1 MKVTIT
7 TEAGKSIEVELTE
20 EQSKDL
26 GLVEKK
32 PRTGYERV
40 GKNGAY
46 YVDDCCGE
54 INNETELC
62 LDIDDDCYNAANY
75 YNDYPLAKANA
86 RADRLMRQLRRY
98 AAEHGRIPSSDD
110 WHNHSNMKVAIGYDY
125 KNNKLFIDADRD
137 MRQFGNV
144 YFRSILDC
152 QNAIKQFKEELLWYF
167 TEYQPMHYDQT
178 QGE

>member
-7 TEAGKSIEVELTE
+7 TETGKSIEVELTE
-20 EQSKDL
+20 KQSKDL

-40 GKNGAY
+40 GVGCAF
-46 YVDDCCGE
+46 YVDNGDGTIGSE
-54 INNETELC
+54 SEKLAGV
-62 LDIDDDCYNAANY
+62 DDDCHNAANY
-75 YNDYPLAKANA
+75 YNDFDLTKANA

-98 AAEHGRIPSSDD
+98 AAEHSRIPSSDD

-167 TEYQPMHYDQT
+167 TEYQPMLYD
-178 QGE
+178 